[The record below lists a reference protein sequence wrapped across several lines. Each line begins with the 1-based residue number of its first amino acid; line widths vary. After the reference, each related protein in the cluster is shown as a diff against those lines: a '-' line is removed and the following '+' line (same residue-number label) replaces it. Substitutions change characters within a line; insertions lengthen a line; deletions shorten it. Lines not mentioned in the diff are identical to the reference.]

1 MDNLIYI
8 FKAAGIVAWPL
19 FASSIIAVALIIE
32 RLAFWF
38 KVNRRQRRV
47 VREVLQVYSQN
58 PDSAIKKLQV
68 NGDLPLARIFL
79 EALELDLPNIEEFR
93 LALESGAQA
102 EIPILKRFN
111 TIFDT
116 IISVAPLFGLL
127 GTVLGLITTFGAL
140 KLGDAGGTNAA
151 GVTAGISEALISTA
165 LGLVVAIF
173 TLLFANMFRGF
184 YLQQIAYVQEAGGQL
199 ELLYR
204 HRYELLLRESKYAP
218 TR

>member
-1 MDNLIYI
+1 MDSLIYI

-19 FASSIIAVALIIE
+19 FASSIAAVALIIE

-38 KVNRRQRRV
+38 RVNRRQRRV

-68 NGDLPLARIFL
+68 NSDLPLARIFL
-79 EALELDLPNIEEFR
+79 EALELDSPNIEEFR

-116 IISVAPLFGLL
+116 IISLSPLFGLL
-127 GTVLGLITTFGAL
+127 GTVLGLITTFGSL
-140 KLGDAGGTNAA
+140 KLGNATGTNAA
-151 GVTAGISEALISTA
+151 GVTAGISEALVSTA
-165 LGLVVAIF
+165 IGLVVAIF

-184 YLQQIAYVQEAGGQL
+184 YLQQIAFIQEAGGQL
-199 ELLYR
+199 ELFYR
-204 HRYELLLRESKYAP
+204 HRYEQLQRESNYAP

>member
-1 MDNLIYI
+1 MDSLIYI
-8 FKAAGIVAWPL
+8 FRAAGIVAWPL
-19 FASSIIAVALIIE
+19 FASSIAAVALIVE
-32 RLAFWF
+32 RIAFWF
-38 KVNRRQRRV
+38 RVNRRQRRV
-47 VREVLQVYSQN
+47 VREVLQIYSQN
-58 PDSAIKKLQV
+58 PETAIKKLQV

-79 EALELDLPNIEEFR
+79 EALELDSPNIEEFR

-116 IISVAPLFGLL
+116 IISLSPLFGLL
-127 GTVLGLITTFGAL
+127 GTVLGLITTFSSL
-140 KLGDAGGTNAA
+140 KLGDATGTNAA
-151 GVTAGISEALISTA
+151 GVTAGISEALVSTA

-184 YLQQIAYVQEAGGQL
+184 YTKQIAFIQEAGGQL

-204 HRYELLLRESKYAP
+204 HRYEQLSRESTYAP